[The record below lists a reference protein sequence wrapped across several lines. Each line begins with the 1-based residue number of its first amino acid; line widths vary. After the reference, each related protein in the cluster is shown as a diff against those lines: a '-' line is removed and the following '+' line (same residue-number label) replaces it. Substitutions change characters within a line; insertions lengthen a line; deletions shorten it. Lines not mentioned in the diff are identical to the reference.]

1 MSHLF
6 RVPANPTFRRALK
19 PGHLTAVSRSKRPIK
34 IIGCGAHGRVVA
46 DIARAAGELV
56 SGFIDDEPGSA
67 PANLKAEGPT
77 QEVISQFAA
86 THRFVVAIGDAVAR
100 RSVAEMV
107 LAAGGEFVTL
117 IHPSAVIAPDVKIGQ
132 GTVVMAGAIINT
144 GTTIGNFAIINTG
157 AIVDHDNIIEDNVQI
172 APGCN
177 LAGKVTCQ
185 RDCFIGTGAT
195 IIPRVVIGEGAYV
208 AAGATVIRPVKPR
221 TLVAGC
227 PATEKKSL

>member
-1 MSHLF
+1 MSNL
-6 RVPANPTFRRALK
+6 
-19 PGHLTAVSRSKRPIK
+19 KRPIK

-46 DIARAAGELV
+46 DIARAAGQPV
-56 SGFIDDEPGSA
+56 SGFIDDDPRVA
-67 PANLKAEGPT
+67 PATLNAEGPVR
-77 QEVISQFAA
+77 EVIPRFIT
-86 THRFVVAIGDAVAR
+86 THRFIVAIGDAATR
-100 RSVAEMV
+100 RLIAEMV

-117 IHPSAVIAPDVKIGQ
+117 VHPSAIIAPDVKIGD

-144 GTTIGNFAIINTG
+144 GTIIGSLVIINTG

-177 LAGKVTCQ
+177 LAGRVTCR

-195 IIPRVVIGEGAYV
+195 IIPRIVIGEGAYV
-208 AAGATVIRPVKPR
+208 AAGSTVITQVKPR

-227 PATEKKSL
+227 PAKEKSRSKASRRAF

>member
-1 MSHLF
+1 MS
-6 RVPANPTFRRALK
+6 
-19 PGHLTAVSRSKRPIK
+19 SSKRPIK
-34 IIGCGAHGRVVA
+34 IIGGGAHGRVVA
-46 DIARAAGELV
+46 DIARAAGEPV
-56 SGFIDDEPGSA
+56 SGFIDDDPGSA

-77 QEVISQFAA
+77 QEVIPQFAA
-86 THRFVVAIGDAVAR
+86 THRFVVAIGDAAAR
-100 RSVAEMV
+100 RSFAEMV
-107 LAAGGEFVTL
+107 LAAGGELVTL
-117 IHPSAVIAPDVKIGQ
+117 VHPSAVIAPDVKIGH

-144 GTTIGNFAIINTG
+144 GTMIGQFAIINTG

-177 LAGKVTCQ
+177 LAGRVTCR

-208 AAGATVIRPVKPR
+208 AAGATVIRPVKPH

-227 PATEKKSL
+227 PATEKKAL